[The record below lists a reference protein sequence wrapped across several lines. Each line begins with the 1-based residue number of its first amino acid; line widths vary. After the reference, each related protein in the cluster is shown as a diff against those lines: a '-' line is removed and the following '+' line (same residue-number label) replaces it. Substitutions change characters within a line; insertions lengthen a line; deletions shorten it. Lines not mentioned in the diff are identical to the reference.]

1 MTSLLA
7 GLVCLLA
14 AIGIGSALLRR
25 LSIGAP
31 ATWGFPLSL
40 LSGVAAINTCVML
53 ALFFGGGVRTLRILS
68 AFLLLAAGYEV
79 LRYRN
84 LFGMEALP
92 RLVGRERWMA
102 AVVLAALALNLC
114 LALAPSTKIDELYYH
129 MLVPKRV
136 ISDDGLRAYREPFA
150 AAIYPQMAFQY
161 GLSAAHAWG
170 IPEAGNVVS
179 WGLSAALIVLVI
191 GTVTELTGELQ
202 AGWLFGG
209 VAVVGLY
216 TAVWHVT
223 SGAHALGDLA
233 TAMAGCLCLLPAKSL
248 AWVRE
253 DRRLGLVSLAACTAA
268 STKISLLPVCAA
280 ITLLTILQARRSIGW
295 RKAAGIPLGVWAVL
309 YMPPLLWSGIQ
320 TGSPFGV
327 ATASLFHSAFFG
339 ADTLGKLAES
349 REAGRTGLLQALRLL
364 AISVSVG
371 QILALGAAAAGARQ
385 WASLRILLGLV
396 AGQVLLIVFF
406 LPQEFR
412 FLGGLQFVVLILG
425 AGELSSWAMGKRWLL
440 RSRLLAIPLCLP
452 WLAAQAYYAR
462 PFIAVDLGV
471 ESRDSFIDRNV
482 AFASD
487 FRALDRLLPN
497 DAVLYAT
504 RWHLPAYYAPRP
516 VIFTMED
523 LPPGHH
529 PVYRFR
535 VGKPITEAPLLCP
548 DLVYENQQAFAA
560 VYRTPGRPAIRETL
574 RVERCTVECCYVP
587 KPGPGKN

>member
-253 DRRLGLVSLAACTAA
+253 GRRLGLVSLAACTAA